1 MKQNKW
7 LAPVMAVALLGVF
20 LGSMGSQVVAAN
32 AVPTV
37 TRVSEVP
44 IPEVPAQVKTAREN
58 GVITA
63 EEWST
68 YYPEV
73 YASHMANADNNPQPR
88 VAYPE
93 QDPNIQVLYQ
103 GMAFSFDYTEA
114 IGHSYTLEDIAET
127 TRPHK
132 LANCLTCK
140 TADYTALVNK
150 LGTEAYSLPF

>member
-7 LAPVMAVALLGVF
+7 LAPVTAVALLGVF
-20 LGSMGSQVVAAN
+20 LGSMGSQVVAVN

-68 YYPEV
+68 YYP
-73 YASHMANADNNPQPR
+73 
-88 VAYPE
+88 
-93 QDPNIQVLYQ
+93 
-103 GMAFSFDYTEA
+103 
-114 IGHSYTLEDIAET
+114 
-127 TRPHK
+127 
-132 LANCLTCK
+132 
-140 TADYTALVNK
+140 
-150 LGTEAYSLPF
+150 